1 MVILINSIRK
11 GSPRSNLRASP
22 YLSEMILLTQIRHT
36 IYEALNS
43 AVPFT
48 VSDYKPGEIWEAE
61 AKISESYTL
70 QFTAYTDPYVGVGT
84 RDFNVW
90 QVEFKPTGQ
99 SVDKLGIDHGKK
111 YGIVGTGGDAAT
123 IMATVIGMMDEFI
136 VTAAPPQIRFTASEP
151 VSHRGLASMIG
162 YGRSSPHGSSPPGT
176 PA

>member
-1 MVILINSIRK
+1 
-11 GSPRSNLRASP
+11 
-22 YLSEMILLTQIRHT
+22 MILLTQIRHT
-36 IYEALNS
+36 IYEALDS

-70 QFTAYTDPYVGVGT
+70 QVTAYTDQYVGMDT
-84 RDFNVW
+84 RNVW
-90 QVEFKPTGQ
+90 QVEFKPIGQ

-136 VTAAPPQIRFTASEP
+136 VIAAPPQIRFTASEP
-151 VSHRGLASMIG
+151 SRLHDRLWAKFAPRLKSLG
-162 YGRSSPHGSSPPGT
+162 YTCLRSGGSKVTYWAGT
-176 PA
+176 ETLGEDGDY